1 MKLEGILTQREWE
14 KRVSFD
20 LVYAWEDIFAQEL
33 GVPLVPRS
41 RMAEALVRRLPGRQ
55 AVPTGKKHLLLTEM
69 EPMPGKNAYNRAQ
82 VIPYWI
88 DFFLREPS
96 LPVLTRCRGSMDLIS
111 RAVPCR

>member
-55 AVPTGKKHLLLTEM
+55 AVPTGKEASAAYRDGAHA
-69 EPMPGKNAYNRAQ
+69 GKER
-82 VIPYWI
+82 
-88 DFFLREPS
+88 L
-96 LPVLTRCRGSMDLIS
+96 
-111 RAVPCR
+111 